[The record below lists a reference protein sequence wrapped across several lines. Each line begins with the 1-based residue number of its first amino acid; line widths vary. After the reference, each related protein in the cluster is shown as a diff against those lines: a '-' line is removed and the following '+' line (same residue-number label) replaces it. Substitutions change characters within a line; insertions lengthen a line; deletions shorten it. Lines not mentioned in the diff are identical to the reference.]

1 MLHQIDF
8 TFYFLWHKS
17 FLNRDI
23 DNFLNYFYTNFK
35 IRNSIML
42 HQIDFT
48 FCFLWHKLFLNQD
61 INNFLNYFYTNFK
74 IIILIIKLLY

>member
-48 FCFLWHKLFLNQD
+48 FCFL
-61 INNFLNYFYTNFK
+61 
-74 IIILIIKLLY
+74 

>member
-1 MLHQIDF
+1 
-8 TFYFLWHKS
+8 
-17 FLNRDI
+17 
-23 DNFLNYFYTNFK
+23 
-35 IRNSIML
+35 ML